1 MTSAPGIGF
10 EYRPSRWPP
19 TLLVTLGVL
28 SLAAIASS
36 GVPAWL
42 AVILALAV
50 IAYVAISFRQGRPC
64 RVREA
69 LWRAD
74 GGWQLRLHDD
84 TTVEACLLHA
94 RVLAGAVILR
104 LGWAPRHREALLLFA
119 DNLDADTRRRLRM
132 RLSEGT
138 DTG

>member
-10 EYRPSRWPP
+10 EYRPSRWP
-19 TLLVTLGVL
+19 TALLVTLGAL
-28 SLAAIASS
+28 SLAAIAYS
-36 GVPAWL
+36 GVDAWL
-42 AVILALAV
+42 AVLLVLAV
-50 IAYVAISFRQGRPC
+50 MAYATISFRRGRAC

-69 LWRAD
+69 MWRAD

-84 TTVEACLLHA
+84 TTVEARLLEA
-94 RVLAGAVILR
+94 RQMAGAIVLR
-104 LGWAPRHREALLLFA
+104 LGWTPKHREALLLFP

-138 DTG
+138 DTD